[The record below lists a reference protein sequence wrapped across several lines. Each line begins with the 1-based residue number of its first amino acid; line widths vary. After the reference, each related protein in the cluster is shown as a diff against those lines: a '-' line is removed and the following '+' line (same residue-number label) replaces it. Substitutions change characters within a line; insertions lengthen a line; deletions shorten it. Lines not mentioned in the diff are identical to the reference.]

1 MKMVFSVELDNRHS
15 QDSALLEACMKDALI
30 DFNRRTRAKANMKL
44 VRLLSDEF
52 DVMSLTFEEQRRTTP
67 QHHFRNQRD

>member
-15 QDSALLEACMKDALI
+15 QDSALLEACMKDALE

-52 DVMSLTFEEQRRTTP
+52 DVMSLTFDEQRRTTP
-67 QHHFRNQRD
+67 QHHFRNPRD

>member
-15 QDSALLEACMKDALI
+15 QDSALLEACMKDALV

-44 VRLLSDEF
+44 VRLLSDNF
-52 DVMSLTFEEQRRTTP
+52 DVMSLSFEDSRTAP
-67 QHHFRNQRD
+67 HHHFRNQRA